1 LFINE
6 VKTKRGRK
14 MKLKKEPSQ
23 DENSS
28 IIFLPDDNAK
38 IAEYAYYRAENRGF
52 EPGYELED
60 WYEAEREFMQ

>member
-1 LFINE
+1 
-6 VKTKRGRK
+6 
-14 MKLKKEPSQ
+14 MKVKKESSQ